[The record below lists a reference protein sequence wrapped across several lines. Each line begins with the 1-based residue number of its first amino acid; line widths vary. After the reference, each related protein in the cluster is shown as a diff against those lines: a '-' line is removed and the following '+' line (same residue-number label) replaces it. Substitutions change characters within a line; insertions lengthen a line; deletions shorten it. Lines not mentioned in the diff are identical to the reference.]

1 VSVFD
6 KELVQEVDESAG
18 YDDLGAAGSGV
29 AEAILTVF
37 VQLDMNYGGR
47 ERKNNYLRVEWV
59 LSDKIL
65 TTQTE

>member
-1 VSVFD
+1 MSVFD

-47 ERKNNYLRVEWV
+47 ERKIITLLCSGLLVESRLVV
-59 LSDKIL
+59 L
-65 TTQTE
+65 